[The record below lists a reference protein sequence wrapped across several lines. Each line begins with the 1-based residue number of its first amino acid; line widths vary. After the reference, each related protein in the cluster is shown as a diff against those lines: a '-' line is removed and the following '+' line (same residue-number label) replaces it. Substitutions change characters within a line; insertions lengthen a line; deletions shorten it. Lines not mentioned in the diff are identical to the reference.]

1 MTGRIH
7 STESFG
13 TVDGP
18 GIRYVVF
25 MQGCPMRCLY
35 CHNPDTWDI
44 GGGREISCDELLGEF
59 ERNRSFYEKGGI
71 TISGGEPLLQTDFL
85 IELFKAAKQKGIH
98 TCIDTSGITYNEND
112 CEYIK
117 KLDVL
122 MNYTDLVML
131 DIKHIDHKKHK
142 ALTGMDN
149 KAVLGFAKYLEKKN
163 IPVWIR
169 CVIVKGL
176 TDNENDLLTLGKFIG
191 SLKNLKA
198 LDVLPYHTMGI
209 QKYKELN
216 INYPLDG
223 VEALSPTDAKRAKD
237 IILNGI
243 RIQKTEF

>member
-1 MTGRIH
+1 MN
-7 STESFG
+7 
-13 TVDGP
+13 VA
-18 GIRYVVF
+18 
-25 MQGCPMRCLY
+25 
-35 CHNPDTWDI
+35 
-44 GGGREISCDELLGEF
+44 
-59 ERNRSFYEKGGI
+59 
-71 TISGGEPLLQTDFL
+71 DFL
-85 IELFKAAKQKGIH
+85 NITLHDAKF
-98 TCIDTSGITYNEND
+98 
-112 CEYIK
+112 
-117 KLDVL
+117 VL
-122 MNYTDLVML
+122 KPCRYAS
-131 DIKHIDHKKHK
+131 KHK